1 MNLVLKYTLVRGELK
16 LAKILLVDDDTDVLN
31 LIEAYCELDGHTC
44 SKATDGAI
52 GLQVLKDN
60 NYNFDLVITDVSMP
74 NLDGFDMVKEVR
86 KNSDVKVIFLTAKT
100 EEHDKLLGFAIGSD
114 DFVEKPFSPRELMAR
129 VNAILRRAGNNA
141 SDIKLIIEIDGIHIN
156 KETREVIINDKQ
168 KNLTLKE
175 YELLIYLIENEKK
188 ALSREQI
195 LEKVWGYEYFGDSR
209 TVDTH
214 IKLLRDYL
222 GKNRDYIKTVWGVGY
237 KFDTKINK

>member
-1 MNLVLKYTLVRGELK
+1 M
-16 LAKILLVDDDTDVLN
+16 AKILLVDDDADVLN
-31 LIEAYCELDGHTC
+31 LIEAYCELDKHIC
-44 SKATDGAI
+44 IKATDGSA
-52 GLQVLKDN
+52 GLEILKEN
-60 NYNFDLVITDVSMP
+60 NYDFDLIITDVAMP
-74 NLDGFDMVKEVR
+74 KLDGFDMVKEIR
-86 KNSDVKVIFLTAKT
+86 KNSDVKIIFLTAKT

-129 VNAILRRAGNNA
+129 VNAILRRTGNNE
-141 SDIKLIIEIDGIHIN
+141 SDKKLIIDIEGIYIN
-156 KETREVIINDKQ
+156 KETRETLINGKS

-222 GKNRDYIKTVWGVGY
+222 GENREYIKTVWGVGY
-237 KFDTKINK
+237 KFDTKNNK